1 MIIRTILGFL
11 GERALFHRVTGG
23 MFGTPP
29 LSQNE
34 KSVLRLML
42 KSDKSGIGDV
52 KELLN
57 EADLTF
63 DFSEEDKE
71 ENEEALKRILLSS
84 KKKTRWFNENDQKC
98 VRTLLMISNRL
109 GHYRDVIVE
118 HVLPFVICRKLWGI
132 GWFDSRLSKKKRKR
146 DHEEMKEERERAR
159 QRRRHARHES
169 EDNDD
174 DDDFGMRSGVI
185 TMTEENGD
193 VHTEKFF
200 LDFSVNLFNHHGLTI
215 TRQTSDE
222 NRVELTRFSDGLDII
237 VVTELYV
244 TFHLRRNVRFSF
256 GFRKLNHV

>member
-1 MIIRTILGFL
+1 MSTNTHTHTHTHTFTHTKQVPSKGVIIRTILGFL

-146 DHEEMKEERERAR
+146 DHAEMKEERERTR

-193 VHTEKFF
+193 VHTE
-200 LDFSVNLFNHHGLTI
+200 V
-215 TRQTSDE
+215 E
-222 NRVELTRFSDGLDII
+222 CRVS
-237 VVTELYV
+237 
-244 TFHLRRNVRFSF
+244 
-256 GFRKLNHV
+256 